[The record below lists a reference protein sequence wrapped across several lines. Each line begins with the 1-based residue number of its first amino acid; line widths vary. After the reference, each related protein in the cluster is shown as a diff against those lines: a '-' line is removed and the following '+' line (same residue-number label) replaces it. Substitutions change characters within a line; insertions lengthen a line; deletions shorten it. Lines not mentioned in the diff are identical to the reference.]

1 MNSLNSRLK
10 SELHEIYIREIYV
23 AWQGTNRET
32 RRRGE
37 GEKKKKTLLKSVV
50 SRGTPPLARSL
61 SLSLSFLSLD
71 IEVRKHADSFR

>member
-37 GEKKKKTLLKSVV
+37 GEKKKL
-50 SRGTPPLARSL
+50 
-61 SLSLSFLSLD
+61 F
-71 IEVRKHADSFR
+71 